1 MQVLKSA
8 FDKLRSLKRSAQKLQ
23 LERSQGSIEVME
35 RITGF
40 HFMVLKKPLPYALAV
55 VRYTAWME
63 LSDLETRVF
72 DVTEK
77 LYSDT
82 IYDLDQLQDDVL
94 DAMHSGVDCCV
105 ITHDDVENFPR
116 LQNLLNVQ

>member
-1 MQVLKSA
+1 
-8 FDKLRSLKRSAQKLQ
+8 
-23 LERSQGSIEVME
+23 
-35 RITGF
+35 
-40 HFMVLKKPLPYALAV
+40 
-55 VRYTAWME
+55 ME
-63 LSDLETRVF
+63 LSDMETRVF

-82 IYDLDQLQDDVL
+82 IYDLDQLQDDIL